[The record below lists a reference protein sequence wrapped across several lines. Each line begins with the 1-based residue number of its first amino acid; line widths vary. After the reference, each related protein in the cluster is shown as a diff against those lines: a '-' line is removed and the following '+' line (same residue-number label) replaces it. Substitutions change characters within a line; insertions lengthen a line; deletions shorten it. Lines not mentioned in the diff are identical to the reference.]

1 MLKRLIPPLLVVAVA
16 IVIFST
22 LISTRPQ
29 APVQER
35 TQPGVLVDIQQVDY
49 AALSPVLTLYGRLE
63 APQTANLRA
72 AINADVA
79 TVHVFDGQTVSEGQI
94 LVELDPREAQLAVDQ
109 AQAELAL
116 IDAQIEAEQS
126 QLKRNEA
133 LLATQQ
139 QLVDL
144 AQAAV
149 SRAEKLQQSQLSSQ
163 ALLDESISL
172 QAQQSL
178 NLKQLQFDIQD
189 HPIRLAQLQA
199 NRQQA
204 QARLD
209 RAQLDLTRTIIR
221 APFAGRVSSRP
232 IAQGDRVQS
241 GDLLVTVYDL
251 QQFELRAPIPQ
262 RYLADIY
269 PVLENAD
276 QTLTAT
282 ADISGQTYRFELQR
296 LGGEVDS
303 NVAGRDGL
311 FRLIGDPGMLAA
323 GQFISVEL
331 TLPVRQNTIAI
342 PYSALYG
349 LDRVYRVHDNQ
360 LEAVQVNKIGD
371 YPDKDGKSRLLIQS
385 DALQQGDQII
395 TTQLPNAINGLAVS
409 IRDD

>member
-16 IVIFST
+16 IVIFSA

-209 RAQLDLTRTIIR
+209 RAQLDLTRTNIH

-311 FRLIGDPGMLAA
+311 FRLIGDPGILAA

-349 LDRVYRVHDNQ
+349 LDRVYQVRDNQ

>member
-109 AQAELAL
+109 AQAELSL

-209 RAQLDLTRTIIR
+209 RTQLDLTRTIIR

-311 FRLIGDPGMLAA
+311 FRLTGDPGILAA

-349 LDRVYRVHDNQ
+349 LDRVYRVRDNQ

-385 DALQQGDQII
+385 DALQQGEQII

>member
-144 AQAAV
+144 ARAAV

-311 FRLIGDPGMLAA
+311 FRLTGDPGILAA

-349 LDRVYRVHDNQ
+349 LDRVYRVRDNQ
-360 LEAVQVNKIGD
+360 LEAVRVNKIGD